1 MHFCGYLHEDAHLP
15 EQLRVALED
24 ELYTAF
30 HSGSDSAPHSDVEQ
44 FPLEDELPNRLNAL
58 RFTVGSI
65 TRHAQFLGQTA
76 GNSQLAE
83 RIAHDAV
90 QWCAN
95 IWTQAQEAL
104 PGEVD
109 RESAEHLRA
118 AWKSDLEAISENTD
132 EAEPRRSL
140 ERAAQEAEL
149 RPAVAA
155 VHALI
160 AEQQSASP
168 STQRLRSIEV
178 RAAFDALGE
187 RWTALLDGR
196 DLSHELSFLH
206 KALLPYVQTLNSRVP
221 ALGRYMDMVRDIFG
235 DSRRLW
241 DRLSGA
247 WQEVDIGPLEHYAD
261 LLREEPSI
269 RELARILG
277 RGRSRQDRS
286 AEFTERV
293 VQKHLPYSASA
304 GRSEIDGIRFG
315 NDLTSLLPSEI
326 FLLSSPDTEMVFY
339 KRFAESELLC
349 LAYTTENTYYHTEH
363 RTEKVRTV
371 REDKRGP
378 IILCLDTSGSMAGL
392 PERVAKALTLA
403 VLKTAIAEGRAVY
416 LVAFSDRIMT
426 LELSTPDSSL
436 EELSRFL
443 GRSFLGGTDLR
454 PALNQTISMLAQER
468 FERADV
474 LIVSDF
480 RIPKILDRHIQ
491 RIGRQQRLGT
501 AFYSL
506 TVNRTGVVDQ
516 FNIFDNSWLYDIS
529 DESRRGIP
537 LRSLTAL

>member
-1 MHFCGYLHEDAHLP
+1 MHYCSYLHEDAHLP
-15 EQLRVALED
+15 AQIRTALEE

-30 HSGSDSAPHSDVEQ
+30 NSGSDGVTHSDGELSR
-44 FPLEDELPNRLNAL
+44 LEDASANRLRAL
-58 RFTVGSI
+58 RFTIANI
-65 TRHAQFLGQTA
+65 TRRASFLGLTA
-76 GNSQLAE
+76 GNSRLAE

-90 QWCAN
+90 EWCAN
-95 IWTQAQEAL
+95 VWTQAEDAL
-104 PGEVD
+104 PGEID
-109 RESAEHLRA
+109 RQSADYIHRARQPDTGPTDESAVQQSLARA
-118 AWKSDLEAISENTD
+118 AG
-132 EAEPRRSL
+132 
-140 ERAAQEAEL
+140 EAEL

-155 VHALI
+155 VRALV
-160 AEQQSASP
+160 AEERSAPPAARS
-168 STQRLRSIEV
+168 QRSIEV
-178 RAAFDALGE
+178 RAAFDALGQ
-187 RWTALLDGR
+187 RWSALLDSR

-206 KALLPYVQTLNSRVP
+206 KALLPYVQSLNARVP

-241 DRLSGA
+241 DRLPGA
-247 WQEVDIGPLEHYAD
+247 WQEVDIGPLEQYAD
-261 LLREEPSI
+261 ALREEPSI

-277 RGRSRQDRS
+277 RGRDRQDRS
-286 AEFTERV
+286 AEFAERV
-293 VQKHLPYSASA
+293 VEKHLPYSASA
-304 GRSEIDGIRFG
+304 GRSEINGIRFG

-363 RTEKVRTV
+363 RTERIRAV
-371 REDKRGP
+371 REDRRGP
-378 IILCLDTSGSMAGL
+378 IILCLDTSGSMAGV

-403 VLKTAIAEGRAVY
+403 VLKTAIGEGRSVY

-426 LELSTPDSSL
+426 LELSAPDSSL

-443 GRSFLGGTDLR
+443 GRSYHGGTDLR
-454 PALNQTISMLAQER
+454 PALNQTLTMLAEDR
-468 FERADV
+468 FARADV

-491 RIGRQQRLGT
+491 RIGRQQRQGT

-506 TVNRTGVVDQ
+506 TVNRTGVVDE
-516 FNIFDNSWLYDIS
+516 FNIFDRSWLYDIS
-529 DESRRGIP
+529 DETRRGIP